1 MTNETREIKFETL
14 SSLESYR
21 IIGRETVNNLRDLA
35 RYRRRRS
42 ADTVSADYDQRN
54 WKEVVEKK
62 PWLKC
67 AELEEYLVPT
77 NQEARVAMIHRRLV
91 RIATNQYYQFRLR
104 TLQEVIAHYAQDA
117 SQLVELG
124 CGTGLNL
131 FSLFLSER
139 WERLEGFD
147 ISTNAIQAA
156 REAAQHFHLSNID
169 FGILDLT
176 DPNDSNLKRL
186 SGKTAFTYYC
196 LEQLKYSTP
205 IVIDNLVKAGIRR
218 VIHIEPATE
227 LLRLWS
233 PSDLLSY
240 LYITKMD
247 YQDNLLRTLERVERR
262 GAIRIVDKKRLGYAP
277 TCKNDPMLVCWETV

>member
-1 MTNETREIKFETL
+1 
-14 SSLESYR
+14 
-21 IIGRETVNNLRDLA
+21 
-35 RYRRRRS
+35 
-42 ADTVSADYDQRN
+42 
-54 WKEVVEKK
+54 
-62 PWLKC
+62 
-67 AELEEYLVPT
+67 
-77 NQEARVAMIHRRLV
+77 MIHRRLV

-117 SQLVELG
+117 RELVELG

-131 FSLFLSER
+131 FSLFLSGR

-147 ISTNAIQAA
+147 ISKNGIQAA

-169 FGILDLT
+169 FGFLDLT
-176 DPNDSNLKRL
+176 DPHDSNLTRL
-186 SGKTAFTYYC
+186 KGKTAFTYYC

-205 IVIDNLVKAGIRR
+205 IVIDNLVKAGIKR
-218 VIHIEPATE
+218 VIHIESATE

-247 YQDNLLRTLERVERR
+247 YQDNLLRTLEQVERQ
-262 GAIRIVDKKRLGYAP
+262 GTIRIVDKKRLGYAP